1 MKPRAAGIT
10 GIVVALALAV
20 LGGYLLARPPWSI
33 PGALVLVAASVT
45 LSISIVWT
53 RRRSWAELWPPDV
66 TPSLRKQV
74 RLAKVSLVVSCVL
87 LVACVGLMVVSITS
101 EAWNQVVAAVLVML
115 SSASNLVVLRTR
127 LLALHRQDT
136 LEQDS

>member
-33 PGALVLVAASVT
+33 PGALVLVAASVA
-45 LSISIVWT
+45 LSVSIVWT
-53 RRRSWAELWPPDV
+53 RRRSWAEFWPPDV

-136 LEQDS
+136 QEQDS